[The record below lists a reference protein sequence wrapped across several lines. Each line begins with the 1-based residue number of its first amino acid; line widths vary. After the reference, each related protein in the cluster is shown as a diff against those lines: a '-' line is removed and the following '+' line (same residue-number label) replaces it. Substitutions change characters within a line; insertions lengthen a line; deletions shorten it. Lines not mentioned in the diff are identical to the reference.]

1 MSFLEWRRDIA
12 CMEQD
17 NMTLAITPFEKNV
30 DIWRQL
36 WRVIEKSDLL
46 LQIVD
51 ARNPYFF
58 YSADLEKY
66 INEVAEKTNNSNKQ
80 FILLVNKADY
90 LSEELIDHW
99 NKYFTEKG
107 IKHIFFSAINEQ
119 KKIDSGELEELSDD
133 DREETESNEESGDDD
148 DKVEKLDIEELK
160 QVEETHGGFKNE
172 LERQAREEKDAEKR
186 RQKLDRTLDEDLE
199 ISSTVVFSRA

>member
-1 MSFLEWRRDIA
+1 
-12 CMEQD
+12 
-17 NMTLAITPFEKNV
+17 MTLAITPFEKNV

-66 INEVAEKTNNSNKQ
+66 INEVAEKTNNTSKQ

-90 LSEELIDHW
+90 LSQELIEHW

-107 IKHIFFSAINEQ
+107 IKHIFFSALDEQ
-119 KKIDSGELEELSDD
+119 SKIDSGELEEISDYDD
-133 DREETESNEESGDDD
+133 DEESGSQTGDEQEGEDE
-148 DKVEKLDIEELK
+148 VEKLDIEELK
-160 QVEETHGGFKNE
+160 
-172 LERQAREEKDAEKR
+172 
-186 RQKLDRTLDEDLE
+186 
-199 ISSTVVFSRA
+199 